1 MPRPRRGKKTKA
13 PRACEGSRALRFR
26 SPRHALRPWTPPT
39 PTQRPTVSTR
49 RRSDEALRVHTV
61 SVRLAMDEL
70 QVLDERR
77 QRMRRADYVR
87 AAVLDRLPVL
97 IPQANQSMWVAHGRF
112 GQNLNQL
119 IRAVHLEQVSGCPPE
134 LLAELAELIKT
145 YRRALIGLEK

>member
-1 MPRPRRGKKTKA
+1 M
-13 PRACEGSRALRFR
+13 
-26 SPRHALRPWTPPT
+26 
-39 PTQRPTVSTR
+39 STR

-77 QRMRRADYVR
+77 QRMRR
-87 AAVLDRLPVL
+87 AVLDRLPVL

>member
-1 MPRPRRGKKTKA
+1 M
-13 PRACEGSRALRFR
+13 
-26 SPRHALRPWTPPT
+26 
-39 PTQRPTVSTR
+39 STR

-97 IPQANQSMWVAHGRF
+97 IPQADLPPVDVP
-112 GQNLNQL
+112 
-119 IRAVHLEQVSGCPPE
+119 IRSGSPGSR
-134 LLAELAELIKT
+134 LLDG
-145 YRRALIGLEK
+145 YVG

>member
-1 MPRPRRGKKTKA
+1 M
-13 PRACEGSRALRFR
+13 
-26 SPRHALRPWTPPT
+26 
-39 PTQRPTVSTR
+39 STR

-134 LLAELAELIKT
+134 LLAELDELIKT

>member
-1 MPRPRRGKKTKA
+1 M
-13 PRACEGSRALRFR
+13 
-26 SPRHALRPWTPPT
+26 
-39 PTQRPTVSTR
+39 STR

-77 QRMRRADYVR
+77 QRMRRADYV
-87 AAVLDRLPVL
+87 LPVL